1 MLLRFGVQNFRSI
14 KDRQEISLIPSSLD
28 DVKTGLIECGAA
40 PGGRVLPAAIIYGAN
55 AAGKSNLVSALEWM
69 NFLILNSHSRGEPGG
84 RVPRPFFRL
93 NPESAKTSSG
103 FDVDF
108 VVEGVR
114 YRYEVEASDE
124 AFVGERLY
132 AYPNER
138 RQMLFE
144 RENMNFVFGRGLRGQ
159 NKIISE
165 LTRPNSLFLSAAAQN
180 SHETLSNISGFFR
193 NIDVDTEI
201 SVSDFNIAKYLSKGS
216 LDRRTVNFLSK
227 IKTGV
232 VGHRVRTMERSKE
245 SQEFANEFLSF
256 IKKMTNQIKKATNQD
271 INIESMASSMEIA
284 YLELA
289 HRGVDG
295 KLKYFNLRRESDGTR
310 RLLVLLEQIFPALDV
325 GSVVVCDELNASLHT
340 QAAEA
345 LIALFSSPSIN
356 PKGAQLIATT
366 HDTNLLRSPFLRRD
380 QVWFTEKDEE
390 GATHLYPLTDIR
402 TRKGDNIER
411 GYLQGRYGAVPF
423 SGSVSEL
430 LSAD

>member
-1 MLLRFGVQNFRSI
+1 MLLRFGIQNFRSI

-28 DVKTGLIECGAA
+28 DVETGLIKCSAA

-93 NPESAKTSSG
+93 DPESAKAPSG

-132 AYPNER
+132 AYPNEKQ
-138 RQMLFE
+138 QMLFE
-144 RENMNFVFGRGLRGQ
+144 RENMNFIFGRGLRGQ

-180 SHETLSNISGFFR
+180 SHEALSKISGFFR
-193 NIDVDTEI
+193 NLDVDAEI
-201 SVSDFNIAKYLSKGS
+201 SVSDFNVAKYLSKGN
-216 LDRRTVNFLSK
+216 LDHRTVKFLSK
-227 IKTGV
+227 INTGV
-232 VGHRVRTMERSKE
+232 VDYRMQKEEISKE
-245 SQEFANEFLSF
+245 SQELMSGIQSL
-256 IKKMTNQIKKATNQD
+256 IKKMTNTD
-271 INIESMASSMEIA
+271 IDLTKSPTERTH
-284 YLELA
+284 LELA

-295 KLKYFNLRRESDGTR
+295 ELKYFSLRRESDGTR

-325 GSVVVCDELNASLHT
+325 GSVMVCDELNASLHT

-430 LSAD
+430 MPTD